1 MPICLQKAAKETWK
15 LQILFTMS
23 KSGQTYKKLAIP
35 YFKEVFDIID
45 AIMHR
50 HETPFYLI
58 GASAV
63 ALELLKND
71 IKPGRGT
78 RDIDFAIMTASYEA
92 YQKVCIALQAHG
104 FLERDFPYRFYAE
117 QFNVTIDILP
127 FGDIEQNHTINFFD
141 RKIEIHVLGM
151 REVLSEAIALP
162 IEDKE
167 ILIPSLPGM
176 VILKLVAWS
185 DRPEN
190 RENDLAD
197 ILKIIQHYF
206 DLAFDEIV
214 QHHND
219 TFPENGQIDKMLVAA
234 RVLGRNVSTI
244 LRKSAP
250 LTKYVMLTLDANLGE
265 MHKSAIA
272 KRWAREKNWTVEYA
286 HEVLKQ
292 FYAGITDN

>member
-1 MPICLQKAAKETWK
+1 MNT
-15 LQILFTMS
+15 S
-23 KSGQTYKKLAIP
+23 NQTYKKLAIP

-45 AIMHR
+45 AIMHQ
-50 HETPFYLI
+50 HHTPYYLI

-78 RDIDFAIMTASYEA
+78 RDIDFAIMTASHDA
-92 YQKVCIALQAHG
+92 YQKVCMALLTHG

-117 QFNVTIDILP
+117 RFNVVIDILP
-127 FGDIEQNHTINFFD
+127 FGDIEQNHTINFSD
-141 RKIEIHVLGM
+141 RKIEMHVLGM
-151 REVLSEAIALP
+151 REVLSESIVVP

-167 ILIPSLPGM
+167 LHIPSLPGM
-176 VILKLVAWS
+176 VILKLVAWT

-219 TFPENGQIDKMLVAA
+219 TFPLNGEIDNMLVAA
-234 RVLGRNVSTI
+234 RVLGRKASSI
-244 LRKSAP
+244 LSKSVP
-250 LTKYVMLTLDANLGE
+250 LMEYVMQTLESNLGE
-265 MHKSAIA
+265 VQKSAIA
-272 KRWAREKNWTVEYA
+272 KRWAREKDWTVEYA
-286 HEVLKQ
+286 HSVLKS
-292 FYAGITDN
+292 FYQGITD